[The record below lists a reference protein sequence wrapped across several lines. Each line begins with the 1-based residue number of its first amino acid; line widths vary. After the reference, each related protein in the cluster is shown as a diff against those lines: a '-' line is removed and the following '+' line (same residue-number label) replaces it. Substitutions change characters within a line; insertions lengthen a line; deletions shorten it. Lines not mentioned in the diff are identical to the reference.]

1 MFDSEHT
8 AMCALMVFMLRFRVI
23 WDNWLCKQEI
33 DVLELGWVNTS
44 RTIGV
49 GGSQLRSDPSPVVD
63 SWGENDRGVSYTF
76 GAGLSSQKF
85 SVSAVDPPL
94 GLWPGV
100 FCQGHQV
107 VKSFLRKHN
116 LDAWLSTVWSL
127 HIGAIQKPWC
137 WMINFVFRS
146 WIITSLDW
154 GDPNSLLVFGSV
166 GE

>member
-8 AMCALMVFMLRFRVI
+8 AMCALMVFMLRFRVS

-100 FCQGHQV
+100 FAKVIKWWSPSWESTTWMLGWAPCDRCISV
-107 VKSFLRKHN
+107 PSKSLGVG
-116 LDAWLSTVWSL
+116 WSTS
-127 HIGAIQKPWC
+127 
-137 WMINFVFRS
+137 
-146 WIITSLDW
+146 SLDR
-154 GDPNSLLVFGSV
+154 GSLPVLVGV
-166 GE
+166 ILIYY